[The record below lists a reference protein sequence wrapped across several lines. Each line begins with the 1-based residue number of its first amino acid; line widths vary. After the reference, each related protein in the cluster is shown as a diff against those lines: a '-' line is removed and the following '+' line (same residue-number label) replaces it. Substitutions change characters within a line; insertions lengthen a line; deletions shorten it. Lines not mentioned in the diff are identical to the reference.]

1 MIAQNWTSKPFLD
14 GVLLTITNGDDAAY
28 LSLDQLRELVRAAER
43 RHLRVWDRDAD
54 AAYRGRPVLKCYDLD
69 SLGGE

>member
-28 LSLDQLRELVRAAER
+28 LSLDQLRELVRSAER
-43 RHLRVWDRDAD
+43 RHLRVRDRDAD
-54 AAYRGRPVLKCYDLD
+54 GPRLLVCSDLD